1 MTEARDMAGI
11 ALPFAAGA
19 AAGSI
24 LFAVFDLGPIL
35 YPFLAAASFIPCL
48 ALLIRNNGKRIHF
61 ALAFCL
67 AGLFCALNSS
77 LESGISLP
85 QNAAERLSAT
95 CYDKLRRCIDAI
107 PYPSEGTGPLV
118 KALVTGDRSGLGK
131 GTVEIFRTS
140 GASHILALS
149 GLHLGVIYLILS
161 KLTVPLGRAP
171 LARKVRYAAIV
182 GLSGFYTVMTGAA
195 PSIVRAFLFI
205 FINETGKI
213 LGRERNPTRV
223 LLAALTI
230 QLALKT
236 EVISSLGF
244 QLSYLAILGICT
256 VYPRLEKI
264 YPVPE
269 RAWRKSDPF
278 RRIWQASCL
287 SISCQLFTAPLV
299 WLRFH
304 SFPEYFL
311 ITNLLALP
319 LTSAV
324 MVLSVT
330 TIALS
335 SFGICP
341 DFLVSL
347 NDLAVSTLTGCL
359 GIISRM

>member
-19 AAGSI
+19 AAGSVLYTLSAPGPLI
-24 LFAVFDLGPIL
+24 LPS
-35 YPFLAAASFIPCL
+35 LAASSLVLSPV
-48 ALLIRNNGKRIHF
+48 LIARYSGKRFIIQ
-61 ALAFCL
+61 AAFFV
-67 AGLFCALNSS
+67 AGIFCALNSC
-77 LESGISLP
+77 LTSGIILP
-85 QNAAERLSAT
+85 QGVAGRLFAN
-95 CYDKLRRCIDAI
+95 CYDRLRACIDAI
-107 PYPSEGTGPLV
+107 PYPSKGTGPLV

-131 GTVEIFRTS
+131 GTVEIFRNS

-161 KLTVPLGRAP
+161 KLTVPLGSTP
-171 LARKVRYAAIV
+171 LARKIRYAAIV

-205 FINETGKI
+205 FINETGKV

-230 QLALKT
+230 QLAINT
-236 EVISSLGF
+236 DVISSVGF

-256 VYPRLEKI
+256 VYPRLERI
-264 YPVPE
+264 YPAPV
-269 RAWRKSDPF
+269 RSWRKADPF

-287 SISCQLFTAPLV
+287 SISCQMFTAPLV

-304 SFPEYFL
+304 TFPEYFL

-335 SFGICP
+335 SFGISP
-341 DFLVSL
+341 GFLVSL

-359 GIISRM
+359 RIISEL

>member
-24 LFAVFDLGPIL
+24 LFSVSIPEPVIL
-35 YPFLAAASFIPCL
+35 PSLTAASLFISII
-48 ALLIRNNGKRIHF
+48 LIARNPGNRFNF
-61 ALAFCL
+61 AIIFCL
-67 AGLFCALNSS
+67 AGFFCSLNAS
-77 LESGISLP
+77 LTAGIPLP
-85 QNAAERLSAT
+85 QGAAGRIIST
-95 CYDKLRRCIDAI
+95 CYDRLRACIDSI
-107 PYPSEGTGPLV
+107 PYTSDGTGPLV

-131 GTVEIFRTS
+131 GTVEIFRAS

-161 KLTVPLGRAP
+161 KLTVPLGRSP

-182 GLSGFYTVMTGAA
+182 GLSGFYTIMTGAA

-213 LGRERNPTRV
+213 LGRERNPSRV

-236 EVISSLGF
+236 EVITSVGF

-256 VYPRLEKI
+256 IYPRLEGI
-264 YPVPE
+264 YPVPD
-269 RAWRKSDPF
+269 RVWRKADPM

-287 SISCQLFTAPLV
+287 SISCQMFTAPLV

-330 TIALS
+330 TIVLS

-341 DFLVSL
+341 EFLVSL
-347 NDLAVSTLTGCL
+347 NDLAVSTLTWCL
-359 GIISRM
+359 GIISGL

>member
-11 ALPFAAGA
+11 AIPFAAGA

-24 LFAVFDLGPIL
+24 LYTLSAPGPLIL
-35 YPFLAAASFIPCL
+35 PSLAASSLVLSPVLIARNPGKRFIIPITFFLAGI
-48 ALLIRNNGKRIHF
+48 
-61 ALAFCL
+61 FCS
-67 AGLFCALNSS
+67 LNSC
-77 LESGISLP
+77 LTSGIILP
-85 QNAAERLSAT
+85 QGAAGHLLAN
-95 CYDKLRRCIDAI
+95 CYDWLRACIDAI

-131 GTVEIFRTS
+131 GTVEIFRKS

-161 KLTVPLGRAP
+161 KLTVPLGKTP
-171 LARKVRYAAIV
+171 LACKIRYAAIV
-182 GLSGFYTVMTGAA
+182 GLSGFYTVMTGAS

-205 FINETGKI
+205 IINETGKI
-213 LGRERNPTRV
+213 LGRERDPFRV

-230 QLALKT
+230 QLAMKT
-236 EVISSLGF
+236 EVISSVGF

-256 VYPRLEKI
+256 VYPRLEGI
-264 YPVPE
+264 YPVSE
-269 RAWRKSDPF
+269 IRWMKADPI

-287 SISCQLFTAPLV
+287 SISCQIFTAPLV

-341 DFLVSL
+341 GFLVSL
-347 NDLAVSTLTGCL
+347 NDLAVSTLTRCL
-359 GIISRM
+359 RIISGL